1 MPWYDDEYE
10 PQEKRKPNINF
21 DQFKGKIKLPNISA
35 IIVILILAWLASG
48 IYIVQPQEVG
58 VVKRFGKFVRITY
71 PGPHW
76 HIPYPIEE
84 VLKPKV
90 TKVWRL
96 EIGFRTIP
104 ETNPPRYITVPQ
116 ESLMLTGDENII
128 RVEFIVQ
135 YKIKDPVA
143 YLFNVKNPRIT
154 IFKAAEASM
163 REIIGKNDIDTAL
176 TTGKAKIQQE
186 CRLLLQSI
194 VDKYKLGVK
203 ILTVQMQDVHPPK
216 EVIEAFKDVA
226 SAKEDKERL
235 INEAEAYRNDI
246 IPKAKGEAAK
256 IINQALAYKQA
267 VINKAI
273 GDTKR
278 FELILAKYKQEK
290 DITKKRI
297 YLDIMEK
304 ILKDSE
310 KIVISNKSSMKLL
323 PLINF
328 GEKNVEGKVK

>member
-1 MPWYDDEYE
+1 MAWYDDEYE
-10 PQEKRKPNINF
+10 PQKKKQNF
-21 DQFKGKIKLPNISA
+21 DFSQFKGKIKIPNLSA
-35 IIVILILAWLASG
+35 IIIILFLAWLASG
-48 IYIVQPQEVG
+48 IYIVDPQEVG
-58 VVKRFGKFVRITY
+58 VVKRFGKYVRMTY

-84 VLKPKV
+84 VIKPQV

-104 ETNPPRYITVPQ
+104 GTNPPQYRTIPQ

-135 YKIKDPVA
+135 YKIKDPIK
-143 YLFNVKNPRIT
+143 YLFNVKNPRTT
-154 IFKAAEASM
+154 IFKSAEAAM
-163 REIIGKNDIDTAL
+163 REIIGENDIDTAL
-176 TTGKAKIQQE
+176 TTGKDKIQID
-186 CRLLLQSI
+186 CKHLLQKI
-194 VDKYKLGVK
+194 LNKYGLGV
-203 ILTVQMQDVHPPK
+203 TVVAVQLQDVHPPQ

-226 SAKEDKERL
+226 SAKEDKERF
-235 INEAEAYRNDI
+235 INEAEAYRNDV

-278 FELILAKYKQEK
+278 FELILKKYEMAK
-290 DITKKRI
+290 DVTKKRLYI
-297 YLDIMEK
+297 ETMEK
-304 ILKDSE
+304 ILKNSE
-310 KIVISNKSSMKLL
+310 KVIIPDKKLNL
-323 PLINF
+323 VPLLNF
-328 GEKNVEGKVK
+328 GDGKYEKIKLK